1 MLTIGVEEEYLLL
14 DPETGTPAARAE
26 QVRAAAGLQPALRE
40 GEVQPELLQAQ
51 IEVATPVC
59 HGLDEVRGHLLRMRR
74 ALAGA
79 AGEAG
84 CRLAATGAAP
94 FADRLAVPVTRVPR
108 YKAMRA
114 DAPRLTDE
122 QLIAGMHVHV
132 GIPDRETAVTVQNR
146 LRPALP
152 LLVALAANSPL
163 WGGADTGF
171 ASWRTV
177 VFGRWPVSGVPPE
190 FADAAD
196 HDRRVERLRRTGL
209 IRNSG
214 GIYWMVRCSDR
225 YPTVEVRA
233 MDVQLGVDDAVMLA
247 GLVRTL
253 VAAAVDGDLCG
264 PPSARTRPEVLAAA
278 VWQAARGGGASPV
291 WDPLLGRSCR
301 AVDSATRL
309 LARPGLRDGQ
319 TDDLRYVLPV
329 LERFG
334 AEGNGAA
341 RQRRALQR
349 EGREG
354 LLRLVGSACT
364 GSGDRPV
371 SDRGVRA
378 ADR

>member
-14 DPETGTPAARAE
+14 DPETGTPVARAE

-59 HGLDEVRGHLLRMRR
+59 HGLDEVRDHLLRLRR

-108 YKAMRA
+108 YKTMRA

-132 GIPDRETAVTVQNR
+132 GIPDRETAVTVLNR

-152 LLVALAANSPL
+152 LLIALAANSPL

-209 IRNSG
+209 IRDSG

-225 YPTVEVRA
+225 YPTIEVRA

-247 GLVRTL
+247 GLIRTL
-253 VAAAVDGDLCG
+253 VAAAMDGDLCG
-264 PPSARTRPEVLAAA
+264 PPSARTRPEILAAA
-278 VWQAARGGGASPV
+278 VWQAARGGSAGQV
-291 WDPLLGRSCR
+291 WDPLLGRSAR

-309 LARPGLRDGQ
+309 LARPALRDGRS
-319 TDDLRYVLPV
+319 DDLRYVLPV

-334 AEGNGAA
+334 AEGNGAV

-349 EGREG
+349 DGREG
-354 LLRLVGSACT
+354 LLRLVGSSCT
-364 GSGDRPV
+364 GAARRPV
-371 SDRGVRA
+371 SRPGVGA